1 MKIISTDKVTL
12 LGVSFDN
19 KLVFKNHIDGLCRKA
34 SYKVHTLRCIRP
46 SISKEK
52 TRLLVNISINF
63 INLYDPL
70 YGCLLVKVQLAKS
83 AKFISGHSKLFIVS
97 IKIWM
102 RSYLMS
108 VIIFLI
114 HQKHLC
120 ILAAEVINLW

>member
-1 MKIISTDKVTL
+1 MKIISTDKVPL

-19 KLVFKNHIDGLCRKA
+19 KLVFKNHTDGLCRKA
-34 SYKVHTLRCIRP
+34 SYNVHTLSFIRP
-46 SISKEK
+46 ISKEK
-52 TRLLVNISINF
+52 TRLLVNVSINF

-97 IKIWM
+97 IKICV

-108 VIIFLI
+108 IIIFLI

-120 ILAAEVINLW
+120 IVAAEVINLW

>member
-1 MKIISTDKVTL
+1 MKIISTDKVPL

-19 KLVFKNHIDGLCRKA
+19 KLVFKNHTDGLCRKA
-34 SYKVHTLRCIRP
+34 SYKVHTLSFIRP
-46 SISKEK
+46 ISKEK
-52 TRLLVNISINF
+52 TRLLVNVSINF

-70 YGCLLVKVQLAKS
+70 YGYLLVKVQLAKS

-97 IKIWM
+97 IKICV

-108 VIIFLI
+108 IIIFLI

-120 ILAAEVINLW
+120 IVAAEVINLW

>member
-34 SYKVHTLRCIRP
+34 SYKVHTLSFIRP
-46 SISKEK
+46 ISKEK
-52 TRLLVNISINF
+52 TRLLVNVSINF

-97 IKIWM
+97 IKICV

-108 VIIFLI
+108 IIIFLI

-120 ILAAEVINLW
+120 IVAAEVINLW

>member
-1 MKIISTDKVTL
+1 MKIISTDKVPL

-19 KLVFKNHIDGLCRKA
+19 KLVFKNHTDGLCRKA
-34 SYKVHTLRCIRP
+34 SYNVHTLSFIRP
-46 SISKEK
+46 ISKEK
-52 TRLLVNISINF
+52 TRLLVNVSINF

-70 YGCLLVKVQLAKS
+70 YGYLLVKVQLAKS

-97 IKIWM
+97 IKICV

-108 VIIFLI
+108 IIIFLI

-120 ILAAEVINLW
+120 IVAAEVINLW

>member
-19 KLVFKNHIDGLCRKA
+19 KLVFKNHTDGLCRKA
-34 SYKVHTLRCIRP
+34 SYNVHTLSFIRP
-46 SISKEK
+46 ISKEK
-52 TRLLVNISINF
+52 TRLLVNVSINF

-70 YGCLLVKVQLAKS
+70 YGSLLVKVQLAKS

-97 IKIWM
+97 IKICV

-108 VIIFLI
+108 IIIFLI

-120 ILAAEVINLW
+120 IVAAEVINLW